1 MGKADRNAAREIEHK
16 RLQEIGVGVPEG
28 RRSRPLIYALSKLLV
43 TLAYAIFVSM
53 ILNLIV
59 QSFVISG
66 EIGIKS
72 LAAGT
77 LPPLLITYVTLYN
90 RSFRPPQH
98 IPEGLLFVI
107 FTVWMVAVLV
117 MINYLNTNPNVGTP
131 IGVLILSTTLSILVF
146 LNKHINFAGTLSC
159 AFGVVTGFLVYALMF
174 GISIG

>member
-1 MGKADRNAAREIEHK
+1 MRDTNNDNDIERRRLHEVAA
-16 RLQEIGVGVPEG
+16 GTPER

-43 TLAYAIFVSM
+43 TLSYAIFVSL

-59 QSFVISG
+59 QSFTLSG

-77 LPPLLITYVTLYN
+77 LPPLLITYATLYN
-90 RSFRPPQH
+90 RSFRPPNR
-98 IPEGLLFVI
+98 IPEILLFLV
-107 FTVWMVAVLV
+107 FAVWMVTILVL
-117 MINYLNTNPNVGTP
+117 INYLNTNPNPGTP
-131 IGVLILSTTLSILVF
+131 IGVLLLSSTLSILVF

-159 AFGVVTGFLVYALMF
+159 AFGIVIGLLLYALIF